1 MSSETPP
8 TYYFSGIKFNPSF
21 YQSTSGDYLTLATAK
36 SSFLTYPT
44 AQGTETISTLNSS
57 TINSTSASTNMTI
70 GNNVDIADLSIGSLQ
85 TSGDLYV
92 GTGAR
97 TTAGGIYIG
106 TGSGATVNPIFIGG
120 AASSTTVGGPLVVTG
135 KTTCAQ
141 YDSTTATTEMSVGS
155 NLSTANLTLGSG
167 LGTGSI
173 IIGKNNGAHTGEIRI
188 GATQTSGVM
197 NIATGSTRT
206 GNLNICNTSGATNTI
221 NLGVNGTPVNI
232 EGSLI
237 KIGATQTSTIMEIA
251 TSASRTSNVFFC
263 STTGQTNNIYIG
275 ASGTK
280 SMMDGTVSILQP
292 LTLPVA
298 TTSPTTT
305 QLGYFA
311 SSNNATEITVSA
323 TNSTPATVTNLPIGI
338 YLFSYS
344 VISYTPSIGASQVMT
359 YSITTTGGAT
369 SSIANYVFNG
379 VATTFQDTQRL
390 VGVVKA
396 TTASNSVVLN
406 LIITSGGGTIKASQN
421 A

>member
-1 MSSETPP
+1 
-8 TYYFSGIKFNPSF
+8 
-21 YQSTSGDYLTLATAK
+21 
-36 SSFLTYPT
+36 
-44 AQGTETISTLNSS
+44 
-57 TINSTSASTNMTI
+57 
-70 GNNVDIADLSIGSLQ
+70 
-85 TSGDLYV
+85 
-92 GTGAR
+92 
-97 TTAGGIYIG
+97 
-106 TGSGATVNPIFIGG
+106 
-120 AASSTTVGGPLVVTG
+120 
-135 KTTCAQ
+135 
-141 YDSTTATTEMSVGS
+141 VGS

-173 IIGKNNGAHTGEIRI
+173 IIGKNNGAHQGEIRI
-188 GATQTSGVM
+188 GATQTSGIM

-237 KIGATQTSTIMEIA
+237 KIGATQTSAIMEIA

-280 SMMDGTVSILQP
+280 SIMDGTVSILQP

-305 QLGYFA
+305 QLGYFV
-311 SSNNATEITVSA
+311 SSNNGTEITVSA

-359 YSITTTGGAT
+359 YSVTTTGGAT

-406 LIITSGGGTIKASQN
+406 LIITSGGGTIKASQYGYN
-421 A
+421 YIKIA

>member
-1 MSSETPP
+1 
-8 TYYFSGIKFNPSF
+8 
-21 YQSTSGDYLTLATAK
+21 
-36 SSFLTYPT
+36 
-44 AQGTETISTLNSS
+44 
-57 TINSTSASTNMTI
+57 
-70 GNNVDIADLSIGSLQ
+70 
-85 TSGDLYV
+85 
-92 GTGAR
+92 
-97 TTAGGIYIG
+97 
-106 TGSGATVNPIFIGG
+106 
-120 AASSTTVGGPLVVTG
+120 
-135 KTTCAQ
+135 
-141 YDSTTATTEMSVGS
+141 MSVGS
-155 NLSTANLTLGSG
+155 NLASVNLTLGSG
-167 LGTGSI
+167 LTSGGI

-251 TSASRTSNVFFC
+251 TSSTRTGNVFFC

-275 ASGTK
+275 ATGTK
-280 SMMDGTVSILQP
+280 SIMDGTVSIIKP

-298 TTSPTTT
+298 TTSPTST

-311 SSNNATEITVSA
+311 SNNNGTEITVSA

-359 YSITTTGGAT
+359 YSVTTTGGAT

-406 LIITSGGGTIKASQN
+406 LIITSGGGTIKASQYGYN
-421 A
+421 YIKIA